1 MKIQLELTKKSFR
14 ALYTNDFQDICA
26 NIFINGDFVHSR
38 VLRSNTARCFTAD
51 QKDQAFGGRRIDT
64 YLEIPWVIL
73 PMAQKDTPSDQAHAS
88 SSFKDRWDQ
97 VNQLLL
103 KEADL
108 WGRTGKYDMFRA
120 PVGEYLAEL
129 SKKPIPESIN
139 GKERTACKAGI
150 IDVGNRVYLETSVY

>member
-1 MKIQLELTKKSFR
+1 
-14 ALYTNDFQDICA
+14 
-26 NIFINGDFVHSR
+26 
-38 VLRSNTARCFTAD
+38 
-51 QKDQAFGGRRIDT
+51 
-64 YLEIPWVIL
+64 
-73 PMAQKDTPSDQAHAS
+73 MAQKDTPSDQAHAS